1 MINFMKNIVLHF
13 YEKMSYH
20 QKREVQK
27 WASFCRDKKYILKE
41 HNFSYVFVLF
51 LISASGSTRLGLFLK
66 EKVFLRTY
74 CI

>member
-1 MINFMKNIVLHF
+1 MNCHKKESCH
-13 YEKMSYH
+13 K
-20 QKREVQK
+20 KREVQK